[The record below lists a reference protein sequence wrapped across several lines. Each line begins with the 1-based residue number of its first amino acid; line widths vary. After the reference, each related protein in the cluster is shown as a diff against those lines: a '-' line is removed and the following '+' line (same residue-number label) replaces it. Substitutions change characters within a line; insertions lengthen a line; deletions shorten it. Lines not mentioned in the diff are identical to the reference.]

1 MKKKTKSI
9 LAIVLAVLLLL
20 TIIVTLSTT
29 ILFSKSDTPKIF
41 GHYIYLMESDTMEAS
56 ASGTSVATDL
66 TAVATDGATV
76 DSESASA
83 SIHKNTAV
91 IASVYSESDP
101 IAKYNAVLCVLA
113 PDDPSTDVDSD
124 RIAVRR
130 INTIAQDE
138 SGILKYYPTTMQA
151 DTVGTEP
158 PITVDNILGK
168 CTYESKELYSYVKF
182 VNSVPG
188 ILLLMVLPA
197 VILVIMLIVA
207 IVRANTK
214 SDDDF
219 AFEENYDEVFSEDS
233 YDPDA
238 DYSEEELG
246 ARSPLFHPE
255 DASSSRSFEQRRS
268 SIAQNFERK
277 AVNPNS
283 PYQKARTMQFK
294 AQHDVPIYTNPED
307 QIPVGG
313 TAPDA
318 GRYENPGFDEDATSI
333 FHTRSE
339 YAAADSTVPPVS
351 APIAPDSS
359 AAYHGSHEA
368 SSPEEARNL
377 GETRPL
383 YSNPASAAYTPQHAA
398 PAQPAAPASAPA
410 PAPAPKPA
418 APQRPASK
426 YDSASIDEL
435 LAMIEDEKKK
445 LDD

>member
-1 MKKKTKSI
+1 MKKKTKTI

-66 TAVATDGATV
+66 TAVATGGATV

-188 ILLLMVLPA
+188 ILLLIVLPA
-197 VILVIMLIVA
+197 VILVIMIIVA

-255 DASSSRSFEQRRS
+255 DASSSGSF
-268 SIAQNFERK
+268 
-277 AVNPNS
+277 
-283 PYQKARTMQFK
+283 
-294 AQHDVPIYTNPED
+294 
-307 QIPVGG
+307 
-313 TAPDA
+313 
-318 GRYENPGFDEDATSI
+318 
-333 FHTRSE
+333 
-339 YAAADSTVPPVS
+339 
-351 APIAPDSS
+351 
-359 AAYHGSHEA
+359 
-368 SSPEEARNL
+368 
-377 GETRPL
+377 
-383 YSNPASAAYTPQHAA
+383 
-398 PAQPAAPASAPA
+398 
-410 PAPAPKPA
+410 
-418 APQRPASK
+418 
-426 YDSASIDEL
+426 
-435 LAMIEDEKKK
+435 
-445 LDD
+445 

>member
-1 MKKKTKSI
+1 
-9 LAIVLAVLLLL
+9 
-20 TIIVTLSTT
+20 
-29 ILFSKSDTPKIF
+29 
-41 GHYIYLMESDTMEAS
+41 MEAS

-66 TAVATDGATV
+66 TAVATGGATV

-197 VILVIMLIVA
+197 VILVVMLIVA

-214 SDDDF
+214 SDDD
-219 AFEENYDEVFSEDS
+219 S
-233 YDPDA
+233 
-238 DYSEEELG
+238 LLRKIMT
-246 ARSPLFHPE
+246 RSSAKIPTIRCRL
-255 DASSSRSFEQRRS
+255 QRRR
-268 SIAQNFERK
+268 AWRTFA
-277 AVNPNS
+277 AVPS
-283 PYQKARTMQFK
+283 
-294 AQHDVPIYTNPED
+294 
-307 QIPVGG
+307 GG
-313 TAPDA
+313 CFLQPFFRTAPFLH
-318 GRYENPGFDEDATSI
+318 R
-333 FHTRSE
+333 
-339 YAAADSTVPPVS
+339 
-351 APIAPDSS
+351 
-359 AAYHGSHEA
+359 
-368 SSPEEARNL
+368 PEL
-377 GETRPL
+377 
-383 YSNPASAAYTPQHAA
+383 
-398 PAQPAAPASAPA
+398 
-410 PAPAPKPA
+410 
-418 APQRPASK
+418 
-426 YDSASIDEL
+426 
-435 LAMIEDEKKK
+435 
-445 LDD
+445 